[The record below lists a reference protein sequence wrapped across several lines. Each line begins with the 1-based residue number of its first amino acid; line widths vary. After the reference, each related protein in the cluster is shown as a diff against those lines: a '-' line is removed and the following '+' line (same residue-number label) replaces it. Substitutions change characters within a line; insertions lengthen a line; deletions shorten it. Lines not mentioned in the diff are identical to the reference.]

1 MLYSLPV
8 GRLSVWITK
17 FVSLMVPETPLVNL
31 LPVANSKECNTLP
44 SFCSAASVTTC
55 QLSEKSQIQIA
66 PSLCHKEILSKTD
79 ICEKE
84 FDWNTREK
92 VNAK

>member
-1 MLYSLPV
+1 M
-8 GRLSVWITK
+8 
-17 FVSLMVPETPLVNL
+17 
-31 LPVANSKECNTLP
+31 
-44 SFCSAASVTTC
+44 TC
-55 QLSEKSQIQIA
+55 QLSETSQIQIA

-92 VNAK
+92 VNEK